1 MKRLWALL
9 PFVIVLL
16 VASQYRAIIDWYNL
30 QTFQPS
36 SQIEEIAEQT
46 TMTPEGKRYF
56 YLAKPQL
63 DSKTTFNQNCPT
75 GELTQ
80 VLGCYTR
87 NRIYIL
93 DVDRA
98 ELEKV
103 EDVTGAHE
111 MLHSAYDRLSRG
123 EKSKVD
129 IELESFYATVTDPKL
144 RELIAQYDR
153 AEPGERLNE
162 LHSILPTQVETLS
175 PALEEYY
182 KQYFVNRQ
190 AIVASYKQYE
200 GVFSNL
206 QSRYDTLKSEI
217 DSLKKQIDTAK
228 DEYETA
234 AAEADKLTAQIT
246 SLRSRGQVEESNQL
260 VAAQNAAVARV
271 NALAAQIQSMVNTY
285 NADVEEV
292 NRLALEQNELVQ
304 SLNSSQL
311 APAR

>member
-1 MKRLWALL
+1 MQA
-9 PFVIVLL
+9 
-16 VASQYRAIIDWYNL
+16 
-30 QTFQPS
+30 
-36 SQIEEIAEQT
+36 IAEQT

-56 YLAKPQL
+56 YLARPQL
-63 DSKTTFNQNCPT
+63 DNKTTFNQHCPT

-80 VLGCYTR
+80 VLGCYNR

-93 DVDRA
+93 DVDKA

-111 MLHSAYDRLSRG
+111 MLHAAYDRLTAG

-129 IELESFYATVTDPKL
+129 EELESYYATVIDPKL

-175 PALEEYY
+175 PTLEEYY
-182 KQYFVNRQ
+182 KRYFTNRQ

-200 GVFSNL
+200 GVFDSL
-206 QSRYDTLKSEI
+206 QSRYDTLKNEI
-217 DSLKKQIDTAK
+217 DSLKKEIDVAK
-228 DEYETA
+228 AEYEDA
-234 AAEADKLTAQIT
+234 AAEADRLTAQIT
-246 SLRSRGQVEESNQL
+246 SLRNRGKSAESNQL
-260 VAAQNAAVARV
+260 VPAQNAAVNKV
-271 NALAAQIQSMVNTY
+271 NALANEIKVMVNTY
-285 NADVEEV
+285 NADVDEV

>member
-1 MKRLWALL
+1 MKRIWALL
-9 PFVIVLL
+9 PFLIVL
-16 VASQYRAIIDWYNL
+16 VIASQYRAIFDWYNL
-30 QTFQPS
+30 QTFSPS
-36 SQIEEIAEQT
+36 AEIEAIAEQT
-46 TMTPEGKRYF
+46 TMTTSAKRYF
-56 YLAKPQL
+56 YLSRPQL
-63 DSKTTFNQNCPT
+63 DDKSVFNQHCPT

-87 NRIYIL
+87 GRIYIL
-93 DVDRA
+93 DVDRP

-111 MLHSAYDRLSRG
+111 MLHSAYDRLSSN
-123 EKSKVD
+123 EKETLNA
-129 IELESFYATVTDPKL
+129 ELESFYATVTDVKL
-144 RELIAQYDR
+144 RELIALYDK

-162 LHSILPTQVETLS
+162 LHSILPTQLEVLS

-182 KQYFVNRQ
+182 KKYFVDRQ
-190 AIVASYKQYE
+190 AVVTSYKQYE
-200 GVFSNL
+200 GVFSEL
-206 QSRYDTLKSEI
+206 KSRYESLKSEI
-217 DSLKKQIDTAK
+217 ESLKKRIDTAK
-228 DEYETA
+228 ADYEVA
-234 AAEADKLTAQIT
+234 AKEADRLTDQIT

-285 NADVEEV
+285 NANVEEV

>member
-1 MKRLWALL
+1 MKRLWGFLPLL
-9 PFVIVLL
+9 ILLL
-16 VASQYRAIIDWYNL
+16 VATQYRAILDWYNL

-36 SQIEEIAEQT
+36 AQIEEIAEQT
-46 TMTPEGKRYF
+46 TMTEDAKRYF

-63 DSKTTFNQNCPT
+63 DNKAEFNKNCPN

-80 VLGCYTR
+80 VLGCYSR

-111 MLHSAYDRLSRG
+111 MLHAVYDRLSDS
-123 EKSKVD
+123 EKSK
-129 IELESFYATVTDPKL
+129 INTELESFYATVTDQKL
-144 RELIAQYDR
+144 RDLIAEYDKT
-153 AEPGERLNE
+153 EPGERLNE
-162 LHSILPTQVETLS
+162 LHSILPTQVEILS
-175 PALEEYY
+175 PALEGYY
-182 KQYFVNRQ
+182 KKYFVNRQ
-190 AIVASYKQYE
+190 AVVASYKQYE
-200 GVFSNL
+200 GVFSSL

-217 DSLKKQIDTAK
+217 DSLKKQIDIAK
-228 DEYETA
+228 SEYESA

-246 SLRSRGQVEESNQL
+246 SLRSNGKVAESNQL
-260 VAAQNAAVARV
+260 VPAQNAAVSRV
-271 NALAAQIQSMVNTY
+271 NSLAAQIQDLVNTY
-285 NADVEEV
+285 NANVEEV

-304 SLNSSQL
+304 SLNSNQL